1 MDRNAYQMLI
11 AFNRETKKLD
21 DVYRSAAKSCGIS
34 ECAFWILYTLR
45 VEEKPFT
52 QAEICEFL
60 IEPKQTVNSALKKLE
75 AEGYLTLSAGADQRS
90 KRVCLTEKGER
101 FVKAHVDRVP
111 GGGGCGARGH
121 DGRGARR
128 ADPPDR
134 PLPRAVCTEIKLYLK
149 RRAAPRRREKT
160 YETTHPAFRP
170 FYLPEAAAICLPVHR
185 HDDLYL
191 DLRRGGRAVCLQLC
205 W

>member
-60 IEPKQTVNSALKKLE
+60 IEPKQTVHSALKKLE
-75 AEGYLTLSAGADQRS
+75 AEGYLARTSGADLRS
-90 KRVCLTEKGER
+90 KRVALTEKGEQFAR
-101 FVKAHVDRVP
+101 AWIDRVLE
-111 GGGGCGARGH
+111 A
-121 DGRGARR
+121 
-128 ADPPDR
+128 
-134 PLPRAVCTEIKLYLK
+134 
-149 RRAAPRRREKT
+149 
-160 YETTHPAFRP
+160 
-170 FYLPEAAAICLPVHR
+170 EAAALCAMPEAERARLLSGWHKAV
-185 HDDLYL
+185 
-191 DLRRGGRAVCLQLC
+191 GRSSDWAEH
-205 W
+205 

>member
-45 VEEKPFT
+45 VEEKSFT
-52 QAEICEFL
+52 QEEICEFL

-75 AEGYLTLSAGADQRS
+75 AEGYLTLSAGTDQRS

-111 GGGGCGARGH
+111 EA
-121 DGRGARR
+121 
-128 ADPPDR
+128 
-134 PLPRAVCTEIKLYLK
+134 
-149 RRAAPRRREKT
+149 
-160 YETTHPAFRP
+160 
-170 FYLPEAAAICLPVHR
+170 EAAALGAMTAAERDALIRLT
-185 HDDLYL
+185 
-191 DLRRGGRAVCLQLC
+191 GRYRALFAQKLNCI
-205 W
+205 

>member
-45 VEEKPFT
+45 VEEKSFT

-111 GGGGCGARGH
+111 EAEAAALGAMTAAER
-121 DGRGARR
+121 D
-128 ADPPDR
+128 ADLPDR
-134 PLPRAVCTEIKLYLK
+134 PLPRTVCAEIKLYLK
-149 RRAAPRRREKT
+149 RRAAPRRRENN
-160 YETTHPAFRP
+160 
-170 FYLPEAAAICLPVHR
+170 L
-185 HDDLYL
+185 
-191 DLRRGGRAVCLQLC
+191 
-205 W
+205 

>member
-75 AEGYLTLSAGADQRS
+75 AE
-90 KRVCLTEKGER
+90 
-101 FVKAHVDRVP
+101 
-111 GGGGCGARGH
+111 
-121 DGRGARR
+121 
-128 ADPPDR
+128 
-134 PLPRAVCTEIKLYLK
+134 
-149 RRAAPRRREKT
+149 
-160 YETTHPAFRP
+160 
-170 FYLPEAAAICLPVHR
+170 AAALGAMTAAERDALIRLT
-185 HDDLYL
+185 
-191 DLRRGGRAVCLQLC
+191 GRYRALFAQKLNCI
-205 W
+205 

>member
-75 AEGYLTLSAGADQRS
+75 AEGYLTLSGGADQRS
-90 KRVCLTEKGER
+90 KRVCLTDKGER
-101 FVKAHVDRVP
+101 RAKAHVARVP
-111 GGGGCGARGH
+111 EA
-121 DGRGARR
+121 
-128 ADPPDR
+128 
-134 PLPRAVCTEIKLYLK
+134 
-149 RRAAPRRREKT
+149 
-160 YETTHPAFRP
+160 
-170 FYLPEAAAICLPVHR
+170 EAAALGAMTAAERDALIRLT
-185 HDDLYL
+185 
-191 DLRRGGRAVCLQLC
+191 GRYRALFAQKLNCI
-205 W
+205 